1 MAAGIYEKNEI
12 VKSVYDGLS
21 KEAMIARMTGK

>member
-1 MAAGIYEKNEI
+1 MAMNPEARNN
-12 VKSVYDGLS
+12 KSVYDGMS